1 MIIIPFDKL
10 SEDEVRLFLDM
21 NVNDEYRWLIYN
33 KLVSL
38 NTYQLNELMNTTEKK
53 RKIYRSFADVV
64 KKGKK

>member
-1 MIIIPFDKL
+1 
-10 SEDEVRLFLDM
+10 M

-38 NTYQLNELMNTTEKK
+38 NTYQFDELMNNKK

>member
-10 SEDEVRLFLDM
+10 SEDEVRFFLDM

-38 NTYQLNELMNTTEKK
+38 NTYQFDELMNNKK